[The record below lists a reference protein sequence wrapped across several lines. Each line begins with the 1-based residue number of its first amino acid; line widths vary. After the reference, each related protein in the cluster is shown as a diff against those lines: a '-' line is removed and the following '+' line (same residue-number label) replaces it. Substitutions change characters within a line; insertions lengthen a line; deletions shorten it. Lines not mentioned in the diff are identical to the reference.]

1 MLHRVRQILATRH
14 FDAPAALE
22 SIDWS
27 FEQDGARDLTHNLHP
42 WPAKFIPQIPAAVIA
57 ACSDPG
63 ERVLDPF
70 AGCGTTAVE
79 ALRTGRAVV
88 ATDINPLAVL
98 ITEAKASPPGMSDRR
113 RVAAW
118 ADELGPVAVSR
129 GLLDMAPPIPNIDYW
144 FDPPVIA
151 QLSHLLRLIDEFG
164 VANAFLRVV
173 FSSIV
178 NAVSHQ
184 ESETRYRRVDRDIG
198 ARDVLDRFRSRLRR
212 GLAMA
217 QAFDSAVGIGDTTA
231 SIACCDARD
240 LTLAA
245 DGASCDLAIFS
256 PPYPNAFDY
265 HLYHRFRLFWLGH
278 DPRQLKHAEIGAHL
292 RYQGQEAWPQD
303 MRESLEQVA
312 HVLRPGALCVVIVG
326 DGIIGGEPV
335 PSGDILWGV
344 GETVGLTPT
353 WRTTRPLAAHRRSFN
368 LSDGRLL
375 TEDVLV
381 FRR

>member
-1 MLHRVRQILATRH
+1 MLAAQP
-14 FDAPAALE
+14 FDAPGALD

-27 FEQDGARDLTHNLHP
+27 FERDGARDLTHNLHP

-57 ACSDPG
+57 ACSEPG
-63 ERVLDPF
+63 DRVLDPF

-79 ALRTGRAVV
+79 ALRAGRAVV

-98 ITEAKASPPGMSDRR
+98 ITEAKAAPPGASDRGR
-113 RVAAW
+113 IEAW
-118 ADELGPVAVSR
+118 ADELSPVTVSR
-129 GLLDMAPPIPNIDYW
+129 GLLEMAPTIPNIEYW

-151 QLSHLLRLIDEFG
+151 QLSHLLGSIDELG
-164 VANAFLRVV
+164 LANAFLRVV

-184 ESETRYRRVDRDIG
+184 ESETRYRRVEREVG

-212 GLAMA
+212 ALAMA
-217 QAFDSAVGIGDTTA
+217 DEFDSAVVGTDVTA

-245 DGASCDLAIFS
+245 NDATCDLAVFS

-278 DPRQLKHAEIGAHL
+278 DPRQLKHFEIGAHL
-292 RYQGQEAWPQD
+292 RYQSQDAWPQD

-312 HVLRPGALCVVIVG
+312 NLLRPDALCVVIVG
-326 DGIIGGEPV
+326 SGIIAGEPV
-335 PSGDILWGV
+335 LSGDILWGLA
-344 GETVGLTPT
+344 EAVGLTPT
-353 WRTTRPLAAHRRSFN
+353 WRTTRPLAARHRSFN

-375 TEDVLV
+375 SEDVLV